1 MKNIFRKKRYYF
13 ISLFMLLFGIVYYC
27 LDDYISLVRAGYCP
41 KTRTILTKEELYRN
55 AMRDYLQV
63 MIEIKQELAEEFE
76 SNREFP
82 YYNIWLGK
90 PINGYEL
97 KNMIKPILGS
107 SVLYSEKFY
116 NKYQIEIRA
125 LNDVGEIK
133 DSELFPKNNALNIYD
148 NANMN
153 FIYAYDCCTVYTR
166 EEAIERVAFLE
177 REIDK
182 YKNFLKHEKDF
193 FGIKR
198 TPTAFRYLNVNAM
211 FTGFDDEV
219 IENNAFNILSYFIPI
234 NTCGNITINMRS
246 NNDK

>member
-13 ISLFMLLFGIVYYC
+13 ISLFMLLFGVVYYC
-27 LDDYISLVRAGYCP
+27 LDDYVSLVRAGYCP
-41 KTRTILTKEELYRN
+41 KTRTILAKEELYRN

-107 SVLYSEKFY
+107 SVLYSDKFY
-116 NKYQIEIRA
+116 KKYKDKMKVFE
-125 LNDVGEIK
+125 DV
-133 DSELFPKNNALNIYD
+133 DSILDNELFPKNNSFNIYD
-148 NANMN
+148 NVIMN

-177 REIDK
+177 KGMEM
-182 YKNFLKHEKDF
+182 YKDALKTDSFK
-193 FGIKR
+193 IKR
-198 TPTAFRYLNVNAM
+198 TPTAFRYLNVNFM

-219 IENNAFNILSYFIPI
+219 IENNAFDILSYFIPI
-234 NTCGNITINMRS
+234 NTCGNITVNIRYNE
-246 NNDK
+246 DK